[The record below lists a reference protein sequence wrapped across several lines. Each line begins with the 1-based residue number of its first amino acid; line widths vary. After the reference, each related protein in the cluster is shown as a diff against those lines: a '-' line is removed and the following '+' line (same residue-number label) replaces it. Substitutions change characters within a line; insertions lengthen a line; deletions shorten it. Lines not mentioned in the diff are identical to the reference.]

1 MRVAISSD
9 DKEST
14 SYNLNNT
21 KGFMIYDLAD
31 GSVKNQFYRCISTP
45 EYRRKTESNKV
56 SRQNK
61 DKLLEAVLDCSAVI
75 SYAIGEEFINALKH
89 EGVEVYQTQ
98 ATDLK
103 SAIHSLISGRLKAL
117 N

>member
-14 SYNLNNT
+14 SYNLNNA

-31 GSVKNQFYRCISTP
+31 GRVKNQFYRCISTP
-45 EYRRKTESNKV
+45 EYWRKNGSSKV
-56 SRQNK
+56 SSQNK
-61 DKLLEAVLDCSAVI
+61 DKLLEAVLDCGAII
-75 SYAIGEEFINALKH
+75 SYAIGEEFINARKY
-89 EGVEVYQTQ
+89 EEIEVYQTQ
-98 ATDLK
+98 ETDLK
-103 SAIHSLISGRLKAL
+103 SAIHSLIGGKLKAL